1 METHCPQWKRLFL
14 VEAIL
19 FTGSHLFHQKLLVLR
34 ENALLSRKYS
44 FQLNPL
50 FLVESIGLQQK
61 SFHIVETVPFNG
73 RHFLYW
79 KLLLLLEA
87 IHFSGNHSFQ
97 WKPFP
102 VVEAIP
108 FRESLCFSWKSLP
121 LVKTIPSSRSHFFF
135 MEAAPFNRNFSFFWK
150 AFFFNVS
157 SIFVSRSCHQL
168 RELLNINDIVLDY

>member
-1 METHCPQWKRLFL
+1 MYIYTTLRYSFQCKPFL
-14 VEAIL
+14 LVKVIHFNGNPLPVVEATI
-19 FTGSHLFHQKLLVLR
+19 FSGSHSFHWKPFVLEALVLR

-102 VVEAIP
+102 VVEAIH
-108 FRESLCFSWKSLP
+108 FRESLRFS
-121 LVKTIPSSRSHFFF
+121 
-135 MEAAPFNRNFSFFWK
+135 
-150 AFFFNVS
+150 
-157 SIFVSRSCHQL
+157 
-168 RELLNINDIVLDY
+168 